1 MTDSTKR
8 ILYPST
14 HADETDL
21 MKHLSLLLVKHSKNY
36 FIPFFKTLFKI
47 HYSDFITQMSH
58 HLQLFQESNPFDC
71 LLPDILFLFLQIRCL

>member
-1 MTDSTKR
+1 MFYSAGNFKVNCLMKGQGRRLLNFSTMTDSTKCV
-8 ILYPST
+8 LYPST

-47 HYSDFITQMSH
+47 H
-58 HLQLFQESNPFDC
+58 
-71 LLPDILFLFLQIRCL
+71 